1 MIKAIIELN
10 VLLYITKHVITVETK
25 HDRTILNNPLKST
38 LFFKY
43 FFASH
48 NCNNIC
54 TISAISVAN
63 AAPYKLYL
71 GIKIK
76 FNIISTKAP
85 IITAFI

>member
-43 FFASH
+43 FF
-48 NCNNIC
+48 CF
-54 TISAISVAN
+54 
-63 AAPYKLYL
+63 PQL
-71 GIKIK
+71 
-76 FNIISTKAP
+76 
-85 IITAFI
+85 